1 MSVFKTI
8 RSVATDIV
16 TDYGVD
22 RKRERAVVE
31 VERAVDHRERY
42 AAAEKRFMK
51 VKQVNVEELRKALGL
66 A

>member
-1 MSVFKTI
+1 MAVFKTI
-8 RSVATDIV
+8 RTVATDII

-42 AAAEKRFMK
+42 AVAEKRFMK